1 MIRQIP
7 KLISAERPDHVG
19 VPDLAV
25 ARAYREKRSRPVQRK
40 SAATGLHNGGPGG
53 TPRDVPTLVTW
64 PGAGEM
70 HRCPAA
76 TEQMAEAVSCAGTSP
91 RSRFPNKTGFDGA
104 RPDFWLLEGP

>member
-1 MIRQIP
+1 M
-7 KLISAERPDHVG
+7 SACPTWPSRERTGRRGLDQYS
-19 VPDLAV
+19 A
-25 ARAYREKRSRPVQRK
+25 KVQQPGY
-40 SAATGLHNGGPGG
+40 TTGGPGG

>member
-1 MIRQIP
+1 
-7 KLISAERPDHVG
+7 
-19 VPDLAV
+19 
-25 ARAYREKRSRPVQRK
+25 
-40 SAATGLHNGGPGG
+40 
-53 TPRDVPTLVTW
+53 
-64 PGAGEM
+64 M